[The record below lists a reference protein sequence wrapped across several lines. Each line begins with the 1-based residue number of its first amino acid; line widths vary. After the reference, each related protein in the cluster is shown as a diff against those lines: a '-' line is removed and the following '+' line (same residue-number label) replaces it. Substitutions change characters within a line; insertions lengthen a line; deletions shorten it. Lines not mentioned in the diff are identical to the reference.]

1 MEMNRVVTLTGEQI
15 AEAVEEI
22 LRERGHEINLMYRT
36 VWKNNAELKA
46 LTIRKNSGMSPTL
59 YFTDESPEQLAD
71 EILKV
76 TKECSDPGF
85 NFDIESIF
93 SHQYFS
99 NHLRPRLIPDT
110 ELNRKGLE
118 DSKIEWIPF
127 GDTGLII
134 LLEVTLESRDSSTAS
149 FQVSRVH
156 LDQAGYTFT
165 EALDRAIE
173 NLTGQMMIKS
183 MKEVMAKISGLP
195 AEAMDEIFSDDSC
208 PMWVVT
214 TNDTHYGAACLLSK
228 ECFKVLSE
236 RVGVNQ
242 FYILPS
248 SVHEVIAVP
257 KTIDFEIS
265 ALLDMVRE
273 INETQVEP
281 QERLGDAVYEL
292 CDGILRK
299 VA

>member
-1 MEMNRVVTLTGEQI
+1 MEMNTVVAMTGEQI

-22 LRERGHEINLMYRT
+22 LRERGYEFSIVFRT
-36 VWKNNAELKA
+36 VWKNNTELKA
-46 LTIRKNSGMSPTL
+46 LMIRRESSGISPNV
-59 YFTDESPEQLAD
+59 YFTNESPEQLAD
-71 EILKV
+71 VMLKIM
-76 TKECSDPGF
+76 KEHGNAVF
-85 NFDIESIF
+85 NMENVF
-93 SHQYFS
+93 SHEYFS
-99 NHLRPRLIPDT
+99 AHLRPRLIPDT
-110 ELNRKGLE
+110 ELNRRGLE
-118 DSKIEWIPF
+118 NSKIEWIPF

-134 LLEVTLESRDSSTAS
+134 LLEVTLESQDNSIAS
-149 FQVSRVH
+149 FQLSRDH

-195 AEAMDEIFSDDSC
+195 EEAMDEIFPDDSC

-236 RVGVNQ
+236 RVGATQ

-257 KTIDFEIS
+257 KSMDFDIH
-265 ALLDMVRE
+265 ALLDMVKE
-273 INETQVEP
+273 INHTQVEP
-281 QERLGDAVYEL
+281 QEQLGDAVYEL